1 MGERKQVAAG
11 RREAGQLG
19 ETLALEYLQARGL
32 TLLERNFRCRMGEI
46 DLVMRD
52 GEAIVFVE
60 VRLRTPGT
68 YASAAESIDARKQKR
83 IVAAA
88 GLYLSARAEAP
99 CRFDCVLLEH
109 ARKDSIRWIKSAF
122 DA

>member
-1 MGERKQVAAG
+1 
-11 RREAGQLG
+11 
-19 ETLALEYLQARGL
+19 
-32 TLLERNFRCRMGEI
+32 MGEI

-52 GEAIVFVE
+52 GASIVFVE
-60 VRLRTPGT
+60 VRLRSPGA
-68 YASAAESIDARKQKR
+68 YANAAESIDAHKQKR

-88 GLYLSARAEAP
+88 GFYLAGRAESP

-109 ARKDSIRWIKSAF
+109 AHNDSIRWIKSAF

>member
-1 MGERKQVAAG
+1 MI
-11 RREAGQLG
+11 RRQQQAVDRHQAGQLA
-19 ETLALEYLQARGL
+19 ETLALAFLKARGL

-52 GEAIVFVE
+52 GASIVFVE
-60 VRLRTPGT
+60 VRLRSPGA
-68 YASAAESIDARKQKR
+68 YANAAESIDAHKQKR

-88 GLYLSARAEAP
+88 GFYLAGRAESP

-109 ARKDSIRWIKSAF
+109 AHNDSIRWIKSAF

>member
-1 MGERKQVAAG
+1 MKQRQASRQA
-11 RREAGQLG
+11 AGQLG
-19 ETLALEYLQARGL
+19 EDLALAYLKARGL

-52 GEAIVFVE
+52 GASIVFVE
-60 VRLRTPGT
+60 VRLRTPGA
-68 YASAAESIDARKQKR
+68 YASAAESIDAHKQKR

-88 GLYLSARAEAP
+88 GLYLAGRAEAP

-109 ARKDSIRWIKSAF
+109 ARSDSIRWIKGAF

>member
-1 MGERKQVAAG
+1 M
-11 RREAGQLG
+11 
-19 ETLALEYLQARGL
+19 LALTYLEARGL
-32 TLLERNFRCRMGEI
+32 TLLERNFSCRMGEI

-52 GEAIVFVE
+52 GESIVFVE
-60 VRLRTPGT
+60 VRLRSPGA
-68 YASAAESIDARKQKR
+68 YASAAESLDAHKQKR

-88 GLYLSARAEAP
+88 GFYLAGRAQLP

-109 ARKDSIRWIKSAF
+109 AHKDSIRWIKSAF